1 VIIGGSS
8 GSQIVQ
14 ANCFLGLFSSVCDTT
29 EADVQLPLP
38 HGGTISNFAY
48 QGGTGASFP
57 DTLTLRVNG
66 VNTSI
71 TCTTN
76 SSFGCTDSTHTAAVN
91 AGDKITVDASGNT
104 GKPGAWLAQL
114 N

>member
-8 GSQIVQ
+8 GSSNFS
-14 ANCFLGLFSSVCDTT
+14 NCFLGLFSAVCDSI

-38 HGGTISNFAY
+38 RGGTISNFAY

-57 DTLTLRVNG
+57 DTIVLRVNS

-76 SSFGCTDSTHTAAVN
+76 SSDGCSDSTHTVTVN
-91 AGDKITVDASGNT
+91 AGDKITIDTPGTT
-104 GKPGAWLAQL
+104 GKPGAWIAQL
-114 N
+114 Q